1 MSSSEHHAEG
11 LHVDDRGL
19 LPVVAQ
25 DRLTGEIRMVAFAT
39 LGAVRHTLETGR
51 ATFFSR
57 SRNELWEKGRTSGST
72 MSVAGILVDCDA
84 DCLIY
89 LVTPHGPSCHTE
101 APSCFFRRA
110 VLKGD
115 NVAIDNS
122 EVPAPTLLARLER
135 VIEAKKSDDADAK
148 QSYTKSLYDGGPG
161 KIGEKLRE
169 EASELA
175 LAVASEDDTRVV
187 SEAADVVFHMMVALR
202 FRGIAMDRVFGEL
215 DRRAGTSGHDEKRNR
230 HGKIL

>member
-1 MSSSEHHAEG
+1 MDPFGHHANG
-11 LHVDDRGL
+11 LHVDERGL

-39 LGAVRHTLETGR
+39 LGSVRHTLETGR

-57 SRNELWEKGRTSGST
+57 SRNELWEKGSTSGST
-72 MSVAGILVDCDA
+72 MNVAGVLVDCDA

-115 NVAIDNS
+115 NVDIDDA

-135 VIEAKKSDDADAK
+135 VLEARKSDDADR
-148 QSYTKSLYDGGPG
+148 SYTKSLYDAGPE

-175 LAVASEDDTRVV
+175 VAMASEDDARVV

-202 FRGIAMDRVFGEL
+202 FRGITIDRVLGEL
-215 DRRAGTSGHDEKRNR
+215 DRRAGTSGHDEKRSR
-230 HGKIL
+230 HEP